1 MLESHVGFFIL
12 IILNFV
18 FVCEDKVSLCS
29 LAVLKVGVDQVG
41 LKLGDPSASDSRVQ
55 GVVVGQ
61 HACLFVFIL
70 LADDPGLWILVHVKH
85 MLLP

>member
-1 MLESHVGFFIL
+1 MPSFFFVCL
-12 IILNFV
+12 FV

-70 LADDPGLWILVHVKH
+70 LADGPA
-85 MLLP
+85 M